1 MITVKNIMA
10 EYLLMSNPNFE
21 LFSEQALEK
30 IRCNSKNI
38 YIKLRFLSLLLKQKM
53 SQLGTKILEL
63 LLF

>member
-30 IRCNSKNI
+30 KYAATAKTSI
-38 YIKLRFLSLLLKQKM
+38 
-53 SQLGTKILEL
+53 
-63 LLF
+63 